1 MHIHG
6 RTISVKLAISKTG
19 LRHWFLTLNSI
30 SGFSSRTFLPLWNI
44 RKFNTCLPLQPRRE
58 ELAENGK
65 AYIEK
70 VKTLFAEALETLQRP
85 ATMTNE
91 YLNEEN
97 AYLHIQGH
105 QIYKLVLQIGTLLCR
120 KANVAFKSDIL
131 DKATHTNG
139 YPEIDRV
146 QADLKQITSA

>member
-1 MHIHG
+1 M
-6 RTISVKLAISKTG
+6 
-19 LRHWFLTLNSI
+19 NQQ
-30 SGFSSRTFLPLWNI
+30 WNI

-85 ATMTNE
+85 SMMTNE

-120 KANVAFKSDIL
+120 NANIAFKSDIL